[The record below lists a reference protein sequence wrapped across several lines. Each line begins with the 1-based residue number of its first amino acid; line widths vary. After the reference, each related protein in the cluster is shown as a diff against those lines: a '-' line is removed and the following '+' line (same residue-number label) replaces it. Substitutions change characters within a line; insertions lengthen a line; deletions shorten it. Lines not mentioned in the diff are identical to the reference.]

1 MSNEIGK
8 SENKDLENFR
18 QAVFYSLSQLDIK
31 MTSLWN
37 LLERLEFCMQEQSM
51 TEEQDDTDR

>member
-1 MSNEIGK
+1 MTFNEIGK

-31 MTSLWN
+31 STNLWN
-37 LLERLEFCMQEQSM
+37 MLERIEQALVTM
-51 TEEQDDTDR
+51 EQMLQDDSDR